1 MKLSLKQVLKYIFL
15 KVTFKLGLGVL
26 FCTVFK
32 ISHTYKVVIL
42 KSRKALTNFPT
53 TIHTPVF
60 VAQ

>member
-42 KSRKALTNFPT
+42 NSRKANFPT